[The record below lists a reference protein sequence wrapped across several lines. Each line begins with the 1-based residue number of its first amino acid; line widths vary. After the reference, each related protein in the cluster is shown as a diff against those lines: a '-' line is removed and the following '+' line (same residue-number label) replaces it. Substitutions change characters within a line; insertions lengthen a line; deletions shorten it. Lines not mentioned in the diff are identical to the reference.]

1 MHSKLH
7 CNTLNLKNTKYMK
20 YQIFLILVLN
30 SIMITAQEKKDTI
43 ATKTIN
49 EIILTKNKFQRK
61 NDRFVYDIGASP
73 SAKGSTAFS
82 LLKETPLISSM
93 DDKTLR
99 IAGKSNAVIYIN
111 GKKSQMDSDALATF
125 LKSMPSESIQK
136 IEIITMPGSEFQV
149 ESSDGVINIILKKVT
164 ENGLNGSIRMNN
176 NQGYYNNQ
184 GMGASINYRKNKLGI
199 NSNFNSGEN
208 TKRQYYI
215 LENGN
220 NIASNQS
227 EGTVSIPNKDYGG
240 YVNIDYTLNN
250 KSSLALSYN
259 IWYNKSANSM
269 TNLFNTVNTRNGN
282 TWKTDYNRS
291 INYENTQSYNN
302 SVNLNYELKT
312 DSLGSKLNINAAY
325 LNFRKEQQSINTTLA
340 ADSNGNTGESISR
353 ITQETPQIINSFS
366 TTIDYIKKFK
376 NDIILSL
383 GGNYS
388 YTKTDND
395 TETSLYQFATNSTI
409 RNPNHFFYLENIY
422 GGYLTLEKKVSDKL
436 SAKAGIRYELTQNKG
451 NSNNA
456 QNENLSNLK
465 RSYSNILPYLNLNYS
480 INKDNNLSYS
490 FSGRMKRPSFW
501 EVNPVRTYLTETNY
515 VQNNPFMKASAVYSQ
530 ELNYMFKNS
539 YFFIISHKYY
549 KDVILQ
555 IPLQGQINMNGNPVN
570 VLRYIRTNF
579 GDRQEL
585 NFTIGFQKSFFKQYW
600 NTNVSLGIQH
610 NINNGTIDTDPLT
623 GEKFPAYINTKKSNG
638 ITVAVN
644 NNIRLDHA
652 KTWFASINYWYVGN
666 YQIELGQ
673 LKPLGSLEIGLK
685 KIWKDWTFTGSVDD
699 VLNTN
704 RVIIND
710 PQQNGNYNYVNI
722 YNYPRQLNISISY
735 NFGNKK
741 IEKVRNFNNASDDI
755 KNRTK

>member
-1 MHSKLH
+1 
-7 CNTLNLKNTKYMK
+7 MK
-20 YQIFLILVLN
+20 HQIFLVAALS
-30 SIMITAQEKKDTI
+30 SIMITAQEKKDTT

-49 EIILTKNKFQRK
+49 EIVLTKNKFQRK

-73 SAKGSTAFS
+73 AAKGSTAFS

-111 GKKSQMDSDALATF
+111 GKKSQMDSDALAAF
-125 LKSMPSESIQK
+125 LKSMPSDSIQK

-184 GMGASINYRKNKLGI
+184 KMGVSINYRKNKLGI
-199 NSNFNSGEN
+199 NSSFNSGEN

-220 NIASNQS
+220 DRASNQS
-227 EGTVSIPNKDYGG
+227 EGTVSIPDKDYGG

-259 IWYNKSANSM
+259 TWYNKSANSV
-269 TNLFNTVNTRNGN
+269 TNLFNSVNTFNGN
-282 TWKTDYNRS
+282 IWKTEYSRS
-291 INYENTQSYNN
+291 INSENTQSYNN

-325 LNFRKEQQSINTTLA
+325 LNFRKKQQSINTTLA
-340 ADSNGNTGESISR
+340 ADSNGNTGGNISR

-366 TTIDYIKKFK
+366 ATIDYVKKFK
-376 NDIILSL
+376 NDFTLSF

-395 TETSLYQFATNSTI
+395 TETSLYQFATNNTI
-409 RNPNHFFYLENIY
+409 SNPNHFFYLENIY
-422 GGYLTLEKKVSDKL
+422 GGYVTLEKKVSDKL

-456 QNENLSNLK
+456 QNENLSNLT

-480 INKDNNLSYS
+480 VNKDHNFSYS

-579 GDRQEL
+579 GDHQEL

-623 GEKFPAYINTKKSNG
+623 GEKFPAYINTRKSNG
-638 ITVAVN
+638 ITVVVN
-644 NNIRLDHA
+644 NNIRLDKA
-652 KTWFASINYWYVGN
+652 KTWFASINY
-666 YQIELGQ
+666 
-673 LKPLGSLEIGLK
+673 
-685 KIWKDWTFTGSVDD
+685 
-699 VLNTN
+699 
-704 RVIIND
+704 
-710 PQQNGNYNYVNI
+710 
-722 YNYPRQLNISISY
+722 
-735 NFGNKK
+735 
-741 IEKVRNFNNASDDI
+741 
-755 KNRTK
+755 